1 VIDPIPC
8 PLCLHQQ
15 TMNARLAG
23 REAIH
28 DDPPLMFWQVPT
40 NGIRAQICT
49 DRDRGWWECRECYL
63 QLSAHA
69 AGVFLDAALIRAF
82 PSCDSIAGGLHADV
96 RRAWLE
102 RPTPAK
108 PQPTGGRLIR
118 GDRRPPPPT
127 EQ

>member
-1 VIDPIPC
+1 MIDPVPC

-40 NGIRAQICT
+40 RGIRAQVCT
-49 DRDRGWWECRECYL
+49 DHDRGWWECRECYL

-69 AGVFLDAALIRAF
+69 AGVLLDAALMHAF
-82 PSCDSIAGGLHADV
+82 PNCDSIADGLHADV

-118 GDRRPPPPT
+118 GDRWPPRPPEP
-127 EQ
+127 